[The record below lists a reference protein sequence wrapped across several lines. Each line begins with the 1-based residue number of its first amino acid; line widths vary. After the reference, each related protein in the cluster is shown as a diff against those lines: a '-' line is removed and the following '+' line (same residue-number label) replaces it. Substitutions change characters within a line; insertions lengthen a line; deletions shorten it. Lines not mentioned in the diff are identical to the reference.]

1 MRTWNKK
8 HNSLKMKKKSSP
20 SVGVTPREPVILLN
34 SREFDLGPSHADMT
48 PPDQE
53 IVRAISKGDSNAFQK
68 VFNDCYESLCQYA
81 FTILKDMDE
90 AEDVVQATFIKIWEN
105 RKELDIKHA
114 IRSYLFRAVYH
125 KCINQ
130 LEHRTVKL
138 KYLDHGMR
146 EKSSEV
152 QHPEIFPDELEQ
164 NIKNAINRLP
174 PQCRLI
180 FVMSR
185 YEELRYSE
193 IAQKLGISVNT
204 VENQVSKALK
214 ILRAELKDIF
224 V

>member
-1 MRTWNKK
+1 
-8 HNSLKMKKKSSP
+8 
-20 SVGVTPREPVILLN
+20 
-34 SREFDLGPSHADMT
+34 MT
-48 PPDQE
+48 LPDQE
-53 IVRAISKGDSNAFQK
+53 ILRALSKGDADAFRQ

-90 AEDVVQATFIKIWEN
+90 SEDIVQATFIKIWEN
-105 RKELDIKHA
+105 RGDLDIKHTV
-114 IRSYLFRAVYH
+114 RSYLFKAVYH

-130 LEHRTVKL
+130 LEHRAVKL
-138 KYLDHGMR
+138 RYQDHGMR
-146 EKSSEV
+146 SQSSRVQQPEV
-152 QHPEIFPDELEQ
+152 FPDELEEK
-164 NIKNAINRLP
+164 IKNAINRLP

-193 IAQKLGISVNT
+193 IAEKLNISVNT

-214 ILRAELKDIF
+214 ILRSELKDIF